1 MIGKRTFYFLVLGV
15 VFLLGCQ
22 GKKSGDQEVESAE
35 EPVEAAPSDE
45 PNELLSVE
53 AAPSDEPNELLSVED
68 YIARHYPE
76 YAILKVIPS
85 NLLPD
90 IEEES
95 LVFLED
101 PIRNARMRARNQP
114 HVEEP
119 WPPSI
124 DKILCVYVA
133 DGRTQEHVLAQGL
146 LGHSESVLRVILSYE
161 SLYGPWLDYCYLS
174 DVDGDGIQEVII
186 FVVSGIG
193 FHKITWKFQDGEF
206 QLIDDEDLSNSPL
219 G

>member
-1 MIGKRTFYFLVLGV
+1 MIEKRTFCFLVLGV
-15 VFLLGCQ
+15 LFLLGCQ
-22 GKKSGDQEVESAE
+22 GKRSDDQEVESAE

-53 AAPSDEPNELLSVED
+53 D
-68 YIARHYPE
+68 YIARHYPPPE

-95 LVFLED
+95 LVVLED
-101 PIRNARMRARNQP
+101 PIRNARMRKLNQP
-114 HVEEP
+114 YVEGP

-146 LGHSESVLRVILSYE
+146 LGHDERSLRVILPYE
-161 SLYGPWLDYCYLS
+161 SLYGPWLDYCYLP
-174 DVDGDGIQEVII
+174 DVDGDGIQEAVI

-193 FHKITWKFQDGEF
+193 FHMITWKFQDGEF
-206 QLIDDEDLSNSPL
+206 QLIDNEDLTVPYIEEYQRQ
-219 G
+219 